1 MQVLISDANILLDL
15 EVAQITELIFELP
28 YVFKTPDI
36 LYETELKAQ
45 HSHLI
50 SFGLVCASLTAESM
64 RLAYQ
69 LNQQY
74 QQPSLNDVF
83 ALALAK
89 QENCPLLTGDRQLR
103 KSAENEAVIVKGTLW
118 LIEQLVI
125 HQQLSK
131 AQANIAYD
139 EMEKQ
144 GRRLPFKLARERLSE
159 L

>member
-45 HSHLI
+45 HAHLT
-50 SFGLVCASLTAESM
+50 SLGLVCASLSAESM
-64 RLAYQ
+64 VLAYQ

-83 ALALAK
+83 AIVLAK
-89 QENCPLLTGDRQLR
+89 QENCPLLTGDRELR

-118 LIEQLVI
+118 LMEQLVI

-144 GRRLPFKLARERLSE
+144 GRRLPFKLARERLNE